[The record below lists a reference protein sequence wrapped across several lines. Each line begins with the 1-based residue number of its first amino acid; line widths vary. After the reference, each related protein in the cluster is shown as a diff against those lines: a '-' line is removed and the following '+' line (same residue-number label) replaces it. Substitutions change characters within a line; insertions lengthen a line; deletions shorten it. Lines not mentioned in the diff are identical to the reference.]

1 MLLSIDKIL
10 QLFSEGKDIEKIA
23 ELAEISVSDV
33 RGIIEEARSLL
44 SRHEKERSRKKII
57 IRKKSHASEDSDR
70 TDTGDGET
78 SGETPSFLIG
88 AELSAVP
95 VEDTLVLNIAV
106 HAERGLCGVAII
118 MHDATDRQ
126 VGKMA
131 YTLNRINEKA
141 ALLKAVERSVEIAR
155 YFRASQLRLRS
166 HEEIFIKQFNG
177 DITIQD
183 DDFRNA
189 VEQLNGKIA
198 AENFSFRL
206 EPVSRLSNE
215 KTDYMAVRA
224 LPIKR

>member
-23 ELAEISVSDV
+23 ELAEISVPDV

-44 SRHEKERSRKKII
+44 ARHEKERSRKKII
-57 IRKKSHASEDSDR
+57 IRKKTHTSETSDR
-70 TDTGDGET
+70 TDTGESETQGEN
-78 SGETPSFLIG
+78 PSFLIG
-88 AELSAVP
+88 AELAAVP

-118 MHDATDRQ
+118 MHDANDRQ
-126 VGKMA
+126 VGKMS

-141 ALLKAVERSVEIAR
+141 ALLKAIERSVEIAK
-155 YFRASQLRLRS
+155 YFRATQLRLRC

-177 DITIQD
+177 DISIQD
-183 DDFRNA
+183 DDFRSA
-189 VEQLNGKIA
+189 VELLNKKIA
-198 AENFSFRL
+198 AEKFSFRL

-215 KTDYMAVRA
+215 KTDFMAVRA
-224 LPIKR
+224 LPKTR